1 MCSEQL
7 WPEFLRRRAL
17 SLNMPMT
24 HPFPKPLVVV
34 MQHWRENQIWPS
46 HCSVWT
52 LGGYGCECGHSSRWS
67 HRASGVQRGR
77 GGGRGLRMDL
87 VDAGIGA
94 AGTTVPSL
102 ATLNHTGH
110 LQTCHHWET
119 AIPHLQG
126 QHNDSR
132 VKWKAKQRSYETDT
146 WKQTWIPH
154 HESWNYRLWEL
165 WFEGMHQLLS
175 FGIVERE

>member
-1 MCSEQL
+1 MARVLEKESSVTEYADDSPIPETACCRHATLTWEPDVTISLQCLNSWWIWLRVRSQQQVIPQSE
-7 WPEFLRRRAL
+7 RRSTGA
-17 SLNMPMT
+17 
-24 HPFPKPLVVV
+24 
-34 MQHWRENQIWPS
+34 
-46 HCSVWT
+46 
-52 LGGYGCECGHSSRWS
+52 
-67 HRASGVQRGR
+67 
-77 GGGRGLRMDL
+77 GGGGLRMDL
-87 VDAGIGA
+87 VDAGVGA

-132 VKWKAKQRSYETDT
+132 VKWKAKQRCYETDT

-154 HESWNYRLWEL
+154 HESWNYWLWEL